1 MIKHLLTLIWNQ
13 RNGNVWIFL
22 ELLLVTAMLWVMADS
37 LLVDTYTYRQPIG
50 VDTQHTYLL
59 SYGLTDD
66 ATELGIEQNTQ
77 ATQDLL
83 QLLRNLRQCPEV
95 EAVSLSN
102 IAVPY
107 TYSRGWSGL
116 MPVEDTAS
124 ASYAYRVR
132 YVDLEYF
139 RVFKVKDKE
148 GRPLYDQVLKNP
160 GEIVL
165 SETLDE
171 IFFPEG
177 SGRTQREVKWGPK
190 STESMKVSAVSAPL
204 KEMDFDTYQPTYYY
218 VWRTEQDFLDEVAE
232 NDIRFYDCLFRMKKD
247 YSQQEME
254 TFLQQESERLQVG
267 NVYVSSVKPISEYR
281 ADMLKPRLD
290 NQKKKIAMVGFMLVN
305 IFFGIVGT
313 FWLRTQSRRAE
324 IGLRAALGA
333 SKRQLRR
340 ELFLEG
346 RLFLLALTLPFLL
359 IFLVNM
365 LYLDMP
371 DTYRLAYTWWRFLIT
386 LSVSYLL
393 MGGMIYLGIRIP
405 ANKITRM
412 NPAETLHYE

>member
-13 RNGNVWIFL
+13 RNGNIWIFL

-124 ASYAYRVR
+124 ISYAYRVR

-165 SETLDE
+165 SDTLDE

-218 VWRTEQDFLDEVAE
+218 VWRTEQDFLNEVAE
-232 NDIRFYDCLFRMKKD
+232 NDIRFYNCLFRMKKD

-254 TFLQQESERLQVG
+254 AFLQQESERLQVG

-346 RLFLLALTLPFLL
+346 LFLLALTLPFLL
-359 IFLVNM
+359 IFWVNM

>member
-13 RNGNVWIFL
+13 RNGIIWIFL

-124 ASYAYRVR
+124 ISYAYRVR

-165 SETLDE
+165 SDTLDE

-218 VWRTEQDFLDEVAE
+218 VWRTEQDFLNEVAE
-232 NDIRFYDCLFRMKKD
+232 NDIRFYNCLFRMKKD

-254 TFLQQESERLQVG
+254 AFLQQESERLQVG

-346 RLFLLALTLPFLL
+346 LFLLALTLPFLL

>member
-139 RVFKVKDKE
+139 RVIKIKDKE

-160 GEIVL
+160 GGIVL

-346 RLFLLALTLPFLL
+346 LFLLALTLPFLL

>member
-13 RNGNVWIFL
+13 RNGNIWIFL

-66 ATELGIEQNTQ
+66 ATKLGIEQNTQ

-124 ASYAYRVR
+124 ISYAYRVR

-165 SETLDE
+165 SDTLDE

-218 VWRTEQDFLDEVAE
+218 VWRTEQDFLNEVAE
-232 NDIRFYDCLFRMKKD
+232 NDIRFYNCLFRMKKD

-254 TFLQQESERLQVG
+254 AFLQQESERLQVG

-340 ELFLEG
+340 ELYLEG
-346 RLFLLALTLPFLL
+346 LFLLALTLPFLL
-359 IFLVNM
+359 IFWVNM
-365 LYLDMP
+365 LYRDMP

>member
-13 RNGNVWIFL
+13 RNGNIWIFL

-346 RLFLLALTLPFLL
+346 LFLLALTLPFLL

-405 ANKITRM
+405 ANNITRM

>member
-1 MIKHLLTLIWNQ
+1 MITHLLTLIWNQ

-177 SGRTQREVKWGPK
+177 SGRIQREVKWGPK

-346 RLFLLALTLPFLL
+346 LFLLALTLPFLL

>member
-13 RNGNVWIFL
+13 RNGNIWIFL

-59 SYGLTDD
+59 SFGLTDD
-66 ATELGIEQNTQ
+66 VTEMDLERNNQ

-83 QLLRNLRQCPEV
+83 QLIENLRQCSEV
-95 EAVSLSN
+95 EAVCLSK
-102 IAVPY
+102 IATPY
-107 TYSRGWSGL
+107 TYNRGWSGL

-139 RVFKVKDKE
+139 RVFKVRDKE

-160 GEIVL
+160 GEVVL

-171 IFFPEG
+171 IFFSEG

-232 NDIRFYDCLFRMKKD
+232 NDIRFYNCLFRMKKD

-254 TFLQQESERLQVG
+254 AFLQQESERLQVG

-346 RLFLLALTLPFLL
+346 LFLLALTLPFLL

-386 LSVSYLL
+386 LSISYLL

>member
-340 ELFLEG
+340 ELFLKG
-346 RLFLLALTLPFLL
+346 LFLLALTLPFLL

>member
-13 RNGNVWIFL
+13 RNGNIWIFL

-124 ASYAYRVR
+124 ISYAYRVR

-346 RLFLLALTLPFLL
+346 LFLLALTLPFLL

>member
-37 LLVDTYTYRQPIG
+37 LVVDTYTYRQPIG

-346 RLFLLALTLPFLL
+346 LFLLALTLPFLL

>member
-13 RNGNVWIFL
+13 RNGNIWIFL

-107 TYSRGWSGL
+107 TYSRGWFGL

-124 ASYAYRVR
+124 ISYAYRVR

-218 VWRTEQDFLDEVAE
+218 VWRTEQDFLNEVAE
-232 NDIRFYDCLFRMKKD
+232 NDIRFYNCLFRMKKD

-254 TFLQQESERLQVG
+254 AFLQQESERLQVG

-346 RLFLLALTLPFLL
+346 LFLLALTLPFLL
-359 IFLVNM
+359 IFWVNM

>member
-13 RNGNVWIFL
+13 RNGNIWIFL

-124 ASYAYRVR
+124 ISYAYRVR

-165 SETLDE
+165 SETLNE

-218 VWRTEQDFLDEVAE
+218 VWRTEQDFLNEVAE
-232 NDIRFYDCLFRMKKD
+232 NDIRIYNCLFRMKKD

-254 TFLQQESERLQVG
+254 AFLQQESERLQVG

-281 ADMLKPRLD
+281 ADMLKPRWD

-346 RLFLLALTLPFLL
+346 LFLLALTLPFLL

>member
-124 ASYAYRVR
+124 TSYAYRVR

-148 GRPLYDQVLKNP
+148 GRPLYDQVLKSP

-190 STESMKVSAVSAPL
+190 STESMKVCAVSAPL

-232 NDIRFYDCLFRMKKD
+232 NDIRFYNCLFRMKKD

-254 TFLQQESERLQVG
+254 AFLQQESERLQVG

-346 RLFLLALTLPFLL
+346 LFLLALTLPFLL

>member
-346 RLFLLALTLPFLL
+346 LFLLALTLPFLL
-359 IFLVNM
+359 IFWVNM

>member
-13 RNGNVWIFL
+13 RNGNIWIFL

-37 LLVDTYTYRQPIG
+37 LLVDTYTYRQSIG

-124 ASYAYRVR
+124 TSYAYRVR

-232 NDIRFYDCLFRMKKD
+232 NDIRFYNCLFRMKKD
-247 YSQQEME
+247 YSRQEME
-254 TFLQQESERLQVG
+254 AFLQKESERLQVG

-324 IGLRAALGA
+324 IGLRAAVGA
-333 SKRQLRR
+333 SKAQLRR

-346 RLFLLALTLPFLL
+346 LFLLALTLPFLL

>member
-13 RNGNVWIFL
+13 RNGNIWIFL

-59 SYGLTDD
+59 SFGLTDD
-66 ATELGIEQNTQ
+66 VTEMDLERNNQ

-83 QLLRNLRQCPEV
+83 QLIENLRQCSEV
-95 EAVSLSN
+95 EAVCLSK
-102 IAVPY
+102 IATPY
-107 TYSRGWSGL
+107 TYNRGWSGL

-160 GEIVL
+160 GEVVL

-232 NDIRFYDCLFRMKKD
+232 NDIRFYNCLFRMKKD

-254 TFLQQESERLQVG
+254 AFLQQESERLQVG

-281 ADMLKPRLD
+281 ADTLKPRLD

-346 RLFLLALTLPFLL
+346 LFLLALTLPFLL
-359 IFLVNM
+359 IFWVNM

-405 ANKITRM
+405 ANKIARM

>member
-13 RNGNVWIFL
+13 RNGNIWIFL

-37 LLVDTYTYRQPIG
+37 LLVDTYTYRQSIG

-66 ATELGIEQNTQ
+66 ATELGIEQNIQ

-124 ASYAYRVR
+124 TSYAYRVR

-190 STESMKVSAVSAPL
+190 STESMKVSAVSAPM

-232 NDIRFYDCLFRMKKD
+232 NDIRFYNCLFRMKKD
-247 YSQQEME
+247 YSRQEME
-254 TFLQQESERLQVG
+254 AFLQKESERLQVG

-281 ADMLKPRLD
+281 TDMLKPRLD

-346 RLFLLALTLPFLL
+346 LFLLVLTLPFLL
-359 IFLVNM
+359 VFWANV

-386 LSVSYLL
+386 LSVSYLS

>member
-13 RNGNVWIFL
+13 RNGIVWIFL

-346 RLFLLALTLPFLL
+346 LFLLALTLPFLL

>member
-13 RNGNVWIFL
+13 RNGNIWIFL

-37 LLVDTYTYRQPIG
+37 VLVDTYTYRQPIG

-124 ASYAYRVR
+124 ISYAYTVR

-165 SETLDE
+165 SDTLDE

-177 SGRTQREVKWGPK
+177 SGRTQREVKWSPK

-218 VWRTEQDFLDEVAE
+218 VWRTEQDFLNEVAE
-232 NDIRFYDCLFRMKKD
+232 NDIRFYNCLFRMKKD

-254 TFLQQESERLQVG
+254 AFLQQESERLQVG

-346 RLFLLALTLPFLL
+346 LFLLALTLPFLL
-359 IFLVNM
+359 IFWVNM

>member
-346 RLFLLALTLPFLL
+346 LFLLALTLPFLL

-371 DTYRLAYTWWRFLIT
+371 DMYRLAYTWWRFLIT

>member
-13 RNGNVWIFL
+13 RNGNIWIFL

-66 ATELGIEQNTQ
+66 ATKLGIEQNTQ

-124 ASYAYRVR
+124 ISYAYRVR

-165 SETLDE
+165 SDTLDE

-218 VWRTEQDFLDEVAE
+218 VWRTEQDFLNEVAE
-232 NDIRFYDCLFRMKKD
+232 NDIRFYNCLFRMKKD

-254 TFLQQESERLQVG
+254 AFLQQESERLQVG

-346 RLFLLALTLPFLL
+346 LFLLALTLPFLL
-359 IFLVNM
+359 IFWVNM

>member
-177 SGRTQREVKWGPK
+177 SGRTQREVKWSPK

-346 RLFLLALTLPFLL
+346 LFLLALTLPFLL

>member
-247 YSQQEME
+247 YSQQEIE

-346 RLFLLALTLPFLL
+346 LFLLALTLPFLL

>member
-13 RNGNVWIFL
+13 RNGNIWIFL

-124 ASYAYRVR
+124 ISYAYRVR

-218 VWRTEQDFLDEVAE
+218 VWRTEQDFLNEVAE
-232 NDIRFYDCLFRMKKD
+232 NDIRFYNCLFRMKKD

-254 TFLQQESERLQVG
+254 AFLQQESERLQVG

-346 RLFLLALTLPFLL
+346 LFLLVLTLPFLL
-359 IFLVNM
+359 IFWVNM

>member
-59 SYGLTDD
+59 SFGLTDD

-95 EAVSLSN
+95 EAVSLSS

-107 TYSRGWSGL
+107 TNSRGWSGL

-190 STESMKVSAVSAPL
+190 STESMKVCAVSAPL

-232 NDIRFYDCLFRMKKD
+232 NDIRLYKCLFRMKKD

-346 RLFLLALTLPFLL
+346 LFLLALTLPFLL

>member
-13 RNGNVWIFL
+13 RNGNIWIFL

-124 ASYAYRVR
+124 ISYAYRVR

-218 VWRTEQDFLDEVAE
+218 VWRTEQDFLNEVAE
-232 NDIRFYDCLFRMKKD
+232 NDIRFYNCLFRMKKD

-254 TFLQQESERLQVG
+254 AFLQQESERLQVG

-346 RLFLLALTLPFLL
+346 LFLLALTLPFLL
-359 IFLVNM
+359 IFWVNM

>member
-116 MPVEDTAS
+116 MPVEDTVS

-305 IFFGIVGT
+305 IFFGIVGI

-346 RLFLLALTLPFLL
+346 LFLLALTLPFLL

>member
-346 RLFLLALTLPFLL
+346 LFLLALTLPFLL

-412 NPAETLHYE
+412 NQAETFVYE

>member
-22 ELLLVTAMLWVMADS
+22 ELLLVMAMLWVMADS

-346 RLFLLALTLPFLL
+346 LFLLALTLPFLL

>member
-13 RNGNVWIFL
+13 RNGNIWIFL

-124 ASYAYRVR
+124 ISYAYRVR

-165 SETLDE
+165 SDTLDE

-218 VWRTEQDFLDEVAE
+218 VWRTEQDFLNEVAE
-232 NDIRFYDCLFRMKKD
+232 NDIRLYNCLFRMKKD

-254 TFLQQESERLQVG
+254 AFLQQESERLQVG

-346 RLFLLALTLPFLL
+346 LFLLALTLPFLL
-359 IFLVNM
+359 IFWVNM

>member
-313 FWLRTQSRRAE
+313 FWLRTQSRQAE

-346 RLFLLALTLPFLL
+346 LFLLALTLPFLL

>member
-13 RNGNVWIFL
+13 RNGNIWIFL

-37 LLVDTYTYRQPIG
+37 LLVDTYTYPQPIG

-124 ASYAYRVR
+124 ISYAYRVR

-165 SETLDE
+165 SDTLDE

-218 VWRTEQDFLDEVAE
+218 VWRTEQDFLNEVAE
-232 NDIRFYDCLFRMKKD
+232 NDIRFYNCLFRMKKD

-254 TFLQQESERLQVG
+254 AFLQQESERLQVG

-346 RLFLLALTLPFLL
+346 LFLLALTLPFLL
-359 IFLVNM
+359 IFWVNM

>member
-124 ASYAYRVR
+124 VSYAYRVR

-346 RLFLLALTLPFLL
+346 LFLLALTLPFLL

>member
-13 RNGNVWIFL
+13 RNGNIWIFL

-66 ATELGIEQNTQ
+66 ATKLGIEQNTQ

-124 ASYAYRVR
+124 ISYAYRVR

-165 SETLDE
+165 SDTLDE

-218 VWRTEQDFLDEVAE
+218 VWRTEQDFLNEVAE
-232 NDIRFYDCLFRMKKD
+232 NDIRFYNCLFRMKKD

-254 TFLQQESERLQVG
+254 AFLQQESERLQVG

-340 ELFLEG
+340 ELYLEG
-346 RLFLLALTLPFLL
+346 LFLLALTLPFLL
-359 IFLVNM
+359 IFWVNM

>member
-13 RNGNVWIFL
+13 RNGNIWIFL

-37 LLVDTYTYRQPIG
+37 LLVDTYTYRQSIG

-124 ASYAYRVR
+124 VSYAYRVR

-139 RVFKVKDKE
+139 RVFKVRDKE

-160 GEIVL
+160 GEVVL

-232 NDIRFYDCLFRMKKD
+232 NDIRFYNCLFRMKKD

-254 TFLQQESERLQVG
+254 AFLQQESERLQVG

-290 NQKKKIAMVGFMLVN
+290 NQKKKIALVGFMLVN

-346 RLFLLALTLPFLL
+346 LFLLALTLPLL
-359 IFLVNM
+359 LVFWANM

>member
-95 EAVSLSN
+95 EVVSLSN

-124 ASYAYRVR
+124 TSYAYRVR

-218 VWRTEQDFLDEVAE
+218 VWRTEQDFLNEVAE
-232 NDIRFYDCLFRMKKD
+232 NDIRLYNCLFRMKKD

-254 TFLQQESERLQVG
+254 AFLQQESERLQVG

-346 RLFLLALTLPFLL
+346 LFLLALTLPFLL
-359 IFLVNM
+359 IFWVNM

>member
-324 IGLRAALGA
+324 IGLRVALGA

-346 RLFLLALTLPFLL
+346 LFLLALTLPFLL
-359 IFLVNM
+359 IFWVNM